1 MKRLNTIL
9 IFILIMC
16 LLSVTL
22 ISCTTSNNDDIAHDE
37 FDVVNNTKDGML
49 SRHEYRVSVVIDP
62 DRITRILQRA
72 GITAS
77 NYGTKIELEK
87 LNEAENTLT
96 LYYKVTSSR
105 APSFINDL
113 SATLKVV
120 DAETIAVDESIVD
133 VTSEYKDK
141 FQKVKK
147 LEAKSKEFET
157 LLQSE
162 QLSNMEKDFLKDQLY
177 VNEREL
183 SDAKRESEK
192 FLADGYSLV
201 VVKLMTQE
209 PLPSVPVAPL
219 LLGLLYLILAAGAT
233 VTIILLIV
241 NLVKQGRRTNALKK
255 KIHEQYGQVSEQ
267 STPSE
272 PLS

>member
-1 MKRLNTIL
+1 MKKLNTIL

-22 ISCTTSNNDDIAHDE
+22 ISCTTSSNDDIAHDE

-72 GITAS
+72 DITAS

-113 SATLKVV
+113 SATLKVA

-147 LEAKSKEFET
+147 LEAKSKEFEA

-162 QLSNMEKDFLKDQLY
+162 QLSNMEKDFLKSQLY

>member
-1 MKRLNTIL
+1 MKKLNTIL

-22 ISCTTSNNDDIAHDE
+22 ISCTTSSNDDIAHDE

-72 GITAS
+72 DITAS

-87 LNEAENTLT
+87 LNEVENTLT

-113 SATLKVV
+113 SATLKVA

-162 QLSNMEKDFLKDQLY
+162 QLSNMEKDFLKSQLY

-255 KIHEQYGQVSEQ
+255 KIHEQYGQVNEQ